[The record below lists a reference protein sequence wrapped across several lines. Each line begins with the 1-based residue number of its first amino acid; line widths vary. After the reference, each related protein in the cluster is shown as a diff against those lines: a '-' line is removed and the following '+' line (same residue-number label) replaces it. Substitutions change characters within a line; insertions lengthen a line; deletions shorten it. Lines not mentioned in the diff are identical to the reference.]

1 MNLTPWVIGWA
12 VLAVVVIGLAVYR
25 WSVANREDDSLHISD
40 TETAV
45 IGQQITV
52 ATKLA
57 AVDRWGKI
65 LTAVALVYALALVG
79 IYLYRGWA
87 GTGGPAFS

>member
-12 VLAVVVIGLAVYR
+12 VLAVVVIALAVYR
-25 WSVANREDDSLHISD
+25 WIVANREDDSIHISD
-40 TETAV
+40 TETEV

-57 AVDRWGKI
+57 VVDRWGKI

-79 IYLYRGWA
+79 VYLYQGWV
-87 GTGGPAFS
+87 GTGISPVS